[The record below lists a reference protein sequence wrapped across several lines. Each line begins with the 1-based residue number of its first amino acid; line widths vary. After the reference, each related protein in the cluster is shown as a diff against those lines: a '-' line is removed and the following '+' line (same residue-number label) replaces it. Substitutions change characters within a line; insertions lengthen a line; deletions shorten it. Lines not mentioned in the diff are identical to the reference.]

1 MEKDQAL
8 FARNVGKL
16 INYIFTHGYQCTLGE
31 AFRTKE
37 QALLDF
43 KTCKGI
49 KNSLHCHRLAID
61 INLFQGGIYDSKS
74 ESYEQVGIYWES
86 LNPKNRWGG
95 RFKSRPDGNH
105 FEYHPGED
113 RVLQH
118 GTISFGPE
126 LPVKTVT
133 GTEFAVVLGFSLIVG
148 YLVYK
153 IKGTFEVA
161 DET

>member
-8 FARNVGKL
+8 FARNIGKL
-16 INYIFTHGYQCTLGE
+16 INYIFAHGYQCTFGE

-37 QALLDF
+37 QALIDA

-49 KNSLHCHRLAID
+49 KNSLHCYRLAVD

-74 ESYEQVGIYWES
+74 ESYEQIGIYWES

-105 FEYHPGED
+105 FEYHPGEE
-113 RVLQH
+113 RTLSH
-118 GTISFGPE
+118 GFISFKPE
-126 LPVKTVT
+126 ERAATSFFPESVIMFFF
-133 GTEFAVVLGFSLIVG
+133 FAVIALVIYSLF
-148 YLVYK
+148 K
-153 IKGTFEVA
+153 SEVHY
-161 DET
+161 E